1 MSDNIVDAVDR
12 GDFQGF
18 LKHLQS
24 DESILKQYGQDG
36 RTVLHAVVAMRD
48 VGAVASL
55 FKRGV
60 RPDDYFLELSS
71 KLSGLWE
78 KAARIQDNKGNTP
91 IHVAIINDRLHF
103 AIKLGWHAGFAAYYP
118 KYVRNNDNH
127 TELGLALALY
137 GVHGRINELSLIFKF
152 ENLLD
157 LTIQE
162 RLNLLKKHTSDPES

>member
-1 MSDNIVDAVDR
+1 MTDNIVDAVDR

-18 LKHLQS
+18 LKHLQG
-24 DESILKQYGQDG
+24 DESILKQYGEDG

-55 FKRGV
+55 FKRIE
-60 RPDDYFLELSS
+60 RPEDYFLELSS
-71 KLSGLWE
+71 KLIGVWD
-78 KAARIQDNKGNTP
+78 KAARIQDSKGNTP
-91 IHVAIINDRLHF
+91 IHVAIRYDRLHF
-103 AIKLGWHAGFAAYYP
+103 AIKIGWKAGFGHNP

-137 GVHGRINELSLIFKF
+137 GIHGRIDELSELFKY
-152 ENLLD
+152 EKLLD
-157 LTIQE
+157 LTFQQ